1 MDKEDVVHVYIHTHM
16 ESYLA
21 IKKEQ
26 NFAICS
32 TWIDKEGIRLSEISR
47 IDKDKYYYDIAY
59 MWNIKNNT
67 KEYIYKIK
75 TDSQTENKL
84 MVMKGENGQIN

>member
-1 MDKEDVVHVYIHTHM
+1 
-16 ESYLA
+16 
-21 IKKEQ
+21 
-26 NFAICS
+26 
-32 TWIDKEGIRLSEISR
+32 
-47 IDKDKYYYDIAY
+47 

-84 MVMKGENGQIN
+84 MVMKGERGERTDKLGVWD